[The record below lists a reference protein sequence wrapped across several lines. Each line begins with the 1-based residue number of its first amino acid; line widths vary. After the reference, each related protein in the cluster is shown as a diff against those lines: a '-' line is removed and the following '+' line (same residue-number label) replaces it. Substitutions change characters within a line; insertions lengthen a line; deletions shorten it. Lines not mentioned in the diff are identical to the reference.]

1 MKGPIKTY
9 VRRIFNTLEIH
20 SYLLDFLVLLVAA
33 DIYQNMYP
41 SSFYKPRHIDDILS
55 SKTLI
60 VMILFYDQL
69 AQSQGVLKKYKTVK
83 CKIQNTVYLTI
94 MSLEDT
100 LFNYHS

>member
-1 MKGPIKTY
+1 
-9 VRRIFNTLEIH
+9 
-20 SYLLDFLVLLVAA
+20 
-33 DIYQNMYP
+33 MYP

>member
-1 MKGPIKTY
+1 MKGQIKTY

-20 SYLLDFLVLLVAA
+20 SFLLDFLILLVAA

-60 VMILFYDQL
+60 MILFYDQL